1 MRSGALPLL
10 DSWRRRHL
18 SYCLL
23 GLILAANA
31 LAQNSNTLLMEAV
44 PSGWFPVAVDVA
56 DGDHAHLKAGDVVN
70 LNTRSQAYRGIQNA
84 EFEFHGANSKSP
96 YTLRII
102 LPPGK
107 TMPEKSVKWAQEA
120 RDSEVWIRSGDQ
132 ETVVAKIK
140 VPLNGVPQV
149 RTISLPPIKGDTFSV
164 GVRNV
169 TGGKDV
175 HPGVVGSLAVFSTEN
190 KPLGAPEVAKT
201 DASRINLDGLLNPA
215 NWSQPWTRKGNWE
228 FLGRKGDEESAFL
241 FNQAHMQGL
250 DPVYVQ
256 IRTKAGLLNRVDVV
270 YAEQSL
276 FDQNQTSGNTKYQ
289 LAKNTLVSWETLL
302 ETITQ
307 KANADL
313 TRWFGNPTKVTIDH
327 GTQIKQDALQYMDK
341 NRKICVRFIRLPGL
355 VKLQIEPGWAA
366 SNLTT
371 NRAGFPTDSLSR
383 SKALKAAVEHK
394 ENGDTVIP
402 LMGCQQI
409 GPYCARAVV
418 AMAANQMGME
428 FTTFDVA
435 NLDHFSNFI
444 PGSRNE
450 WGVNVG
456 KNIGDIMHARF
467 NNVWGNQGI
476 KAWKIQR
483 LIDQGIPIIVW
494 RTFSWSRMA
503 KQVEAAKASPLGT
516 PEPLIRKN
524 WPKPDPKN
532 PDVDGHASIIS
543 GYNKARDEVLITESW
558 GADRVNGERMR
569 TDEILAT
576 AFLFQWWEP

>member
-1 MRSGALPLL
+1 MGRRLIVAPAFALV
-10 DSWRRRHL
+10 
-18 SYCLL
+18 
-23 GLILAANA
+23 IVANA
-31 LAQNSNTLLMEAV
+31 LAQNTLLLEAV
-44 PSGWFPVAVDVA
+44 PRGWFPVAVDTA
-56 DGDHAHLKAGDVVN
+56 EGDHPHLKTGDVVN
-70 LNTRSQAYRGIQNA
+70 LSTRSQAYRGIQNA
-84 EFEFHGANSKSP
+84 EFEFHGTDPKAP

-107 TMPEKSVKWAQEA
+107 TVPENSSKWAQEA

-149 RTISLPPIKGDTFSV
+149 RTVTLPPLKGDTFSV

-175 HPGVVGSLAVFSTEN
+175 HAGTVGSLAIFSTEN
-190 KPLGAPEVAKT
+190 KPLGAPEVAKADST
-201 DASRINLDGLLNPA
+201 KIPLDSLLNPA
-215 NWSQPWTRKGNWE
+215 NWSQPWSREGNWE
-228 FLGRKGDEESAFL
+228 FLGRKGDEETSFL
-241 FNQAHMQGL
+241 FNQSRLQGL
-250 DPVYVQ
+250 DAVYVQ
-256 IRTKAGLLNRVDVV
+256 VRTKAGLLNRVDVV

-289 LAKNTLVSWETLL
+289 LAKNTRSTWTNLL
-302 ETITQ
+302 DTITQ

-313 TRWFGNPTKVTIDH
+313 VHWFGNPTKVTIDH
-327 GTQIKQDALQYMDK
+327 GTQIAQDALQYVDK
-341 NRKICVRFIRLPGL
+341 NKQICVRFIRLPGL
-355 VKLQIEPGWAA
+355 VKLQIEPGWTA

-371 NRAGFPTDSLSR
+371 NRAGFPTDSQSR
-383 SKALKAAVEHK
+383 LRALKAAVEHK
-394 ENGDTVIP
+394 ENGDIVIP
-402 LMGCQQI
+402 LRGCQQI

-435 NLDHFSNFI
+435 NLDHYSNFI
-444 PGSRNE
+444 PGAKNE
-450 WGVNVG
+450 WGVNVA

-467 NNVWGNQGI
+467 TNVWGTSGVQ
-476 KAWKIQR
+476 AWKLKR

-494 RTFSWSRMA
+494 RTFSSKRME
-503 KQVEAAKASPLGT
+503 KQVAAAKASPLGT
-516 PEPLIRKN
+516 PEPLTRKD

-532 PDVDGHASIIS
+532 PDVDQHASLIT
-543 GYNKARDEVLITESW
+543 GYNEARDEVLITESW

-569 TDEILAT
+569 MEEILAT
-576 AFLFQWWEP
+576 GYLFQWWEP